1 MKIYL
6 KFCLRTLFLILF
18 SLCSFKTFASAHVSL
33 PEIFSDH
40 MVLQSDVKVPV
51 WGWADPGE
59 QVTVT
64 VAGQT
69 KSVAA
74 DTNGRWRLYLD
85 KLKTGGP
92 FTLTVRGNETITIND
107 VLAGEVWL
115 CAGQSNMRMQ
125 VSLVANSEQEQL
137 TADFPNIRMFT
148 ESSIP
153 AVTPQE
159 KCHGRWVVCSV
170 NTVKDFS
177 ATAYFF
183 GREIYKSLSVP
194 VGLIH
199 SSVGGTPIEAWI
211 SMEAQENTP
220 GLKPVLEKWKREAK
234 AHPPTQY
241 PANLFNSKI
250 APLIPYAIR
259 GTVWYQGEFNSNP
272 YAPYWISRLYGLQLE
287 TMVKDWRAHWGQ
299 GDFPFCWVQLPGFH
313 KLQTAAVEN
322 KSGWALVREGML
334 KALSLPNT
342 GMAIAVDLGDA
353 KDLHPKNKQDVGKR
367 LAAWVLAKIYG
378 KNITASGPLPAGYEI
393 HDDEVVISF
402 NYADGGSSA
411 RNGQL
416 KGFAIAGPNKK
427 WFKAKARIEGDK
439 VTVSCL
445 RVKHPIAVRY
455 GWADNPDCN
464 LYNGKGLPASP
475 FRTDNFTD
483 FNH

>member
-1 MKIYL
+1 MKPYL
-6 KFCLRTLFLILF
+6 KFCLSAAAFTLF
-18 SLCSFKTFASAHVSL
+18 SLSPFKAFASGHVSL
-33 PEIFSDH
+33 PAIFSDH
-40 MVLQSDVKVPV
+40 MVLQSDAKVPV
-51 WGWADPGE
+51 WGRAEPGE

-64 VAGQT
+64 IAGQI
-69 KSVAA
+69 KSTT
-74 DTNGRWRLYLD
+74 TNTDGRWRIDLD
-85 KLKTGGP
+85 KLRAGGP
-92 FTLTVRGNETITIND
+92 FILAVQAKETVIIND
-107 VLAGEVWL
+107 VLVGEVWL
-115 CAGQSNMRMQ
+115 CSGQSNMRMK
-125 VSLVANSEQEQL
+125 VSDVANAKQEEAA
-137 TADFPNIRMFT
+137 ADFPKIRMFT
-148 ESSIP
+148 VYSAP
-153 AVTPQE
+153 AVTPLE
-159 KCHGRWVVCSV
+159 NCSGRWEICSPE
-170 NTVKDFS
+170 TAKDFS

-199 SSVGGTPIEAWI
+199 SSVGGTPIEAWT

-234 AHPPTQY
+234 AHQPTQY

-272 YAPYWISRLYGLQLE
+272 YTPYWISRLYGLQLE

-313 KLQTAAVEN
+313 RLQTAAVEN

-402 NYADGGSSA
+402 NYADGGLSA

-439 VTVSCL
+439 VIVSCL

-464 LYNGKGLPASP
+464 LYNGAGLPASP